1 MTVESKQLILRVR
14 SPRDVSHHA
23 VADFDNKVFAVVWK
37 EDDASCPSII
47 RILESV
53 GPCYPVR
60 GVSDTAVV
68 TDVTGADNM
77 GLRHWETARVN
88 SNWGRADGKGCCLS
102 LECNGLE

>member
-14 SPRDVSHHA
+14 SPRDISHHA

-37 EDDASCPSII
+37 ENDARCPSII
-47 RILESV
+47 RILDSV
-53 GPCYPVR
+53 GLCYPVR
-60 GVSDTAVV
+60 GVSDIAVV

-88 SNWGRADGKGCCLS
+88 INGGRADGKGCCLS
-102 LECNGLE
+102 LECNCLE